1 MKLLITICAA
11 LLTTSGASALEV
23 TAESAVRTAIANS
36 EQMRVADNAAEQA
49 QLNRRIA
56 RTAYLPNFS
65 GSVTGGWRL
74 PDSKYPEMGMTLSMR
89 GVYMAGINLQQPIF
103 AGGKIVAAN
112 RLAGIGVNAAAEQQR
127 QTRIAVAADAET
139 AYWTYVAVLSKLD
152 MMQSYVA
159 LVDTAYSQTL
169 AAVNAGMATRN
180 DLLRMEARRSQVYYQ
195 QEQVNAGADLC
206 RMALCDAMGLPLE
219 TQLEPTDT
227 EIPTEIPAN
236 LHDYNLDNRPEMQ
249 LMQADIAAKEQ
260 QVRIA
265 RADFLPQAG
274 LQAGWMAYGGFNL
287 DMMTQD
293 ADGNYLPSTQK
304 IKGDGWTIMLSV
316 QVPLFHWGEGVK
328 KVKHA
333 KLDVENAR
341 LNLEH
346 NTRKLDLQVQQAI
359 SNVQTGAALVKSAEN
374 AMNQADAALQSTAEA
389 YSLGMTP
396 ITDLLD
402 SQSQWYTSRANL
414 IEARTQL
421 RIHLIDYKAATDT
434 L

>member
-1 MKLLITICAA
+1 MKLLIIICAS
-11 LLTTSGASALEV
+11 LLAAIEVNALEV
-23 TAESAVRTAIANS
+23 TAESAVETALANS
-36 EQMRVADNAAEQA
+36 GQMRVAANALEQA
-49 QLNRRIA
+49 RLNRRIA
-56 RTAYLPNFS
+56 RTAYLPNFA
-65 GSVTGGWRL
+65 GSVTGGWRV
-74 PDSKYPEMGMTLSMR
+74 PDSEYPDMGMTLSMR
-89 GVYMAGINLQQPIF
+89 GIYMAGINLQQPIF

-112 RLAGIGVNAAAEQQR
+112 RLAGIGENAAAEQQR
-127 QTRIAVAADAET
+127 QTRISVSAEAET

-159 LVDTAYSQTL
+159 LVDTAYSQTM
-169 AAVNAGMATRN
+169 AAVDAGMATRN
-180 DLLRMEARRSQVYYQ
+180 DLLRMEARRSQVLYQ
-195 QEQVNAGADLC
+195 QEQVSAGADLC

-219 TQLEPTDT
+219 TQLEPADTD
-227 EIPTEIPAN
+227 IPAEIPAN
-236 LHDYNLDNRPEMQ
+236 LHDYDLANRPEMQ

-260 QVRIA
+260 QVRMT

-293 ADGNYLPSTQK
+293 ADGNYHPASQK

-333 KLDVENAR
+333 RLDVENAR
-341 LNLEH
+341 LNLET
-346 NTRKLDLQVQQAI
+346 NARKLDLQVQQAI
-359 SNVQTGAALVKSAEN
+359 SNVLTGAALVKSAEN
-374 AMNQADAALQSTAEA
+374 AMEQADAALRSTAEA

-402 SQSQWYTSRANL
+402 SQSQWQTSRANL

-421 RIHLIDYKAATDT
+421 RIHLIDYKAATAT